1 MKYIIK
7 QPEDLCKRTG
17 HTVTEPNNRIR
28 PWQAILAK
36 SADQTAGTWKQ
47 KDMQLLAQTVTT
59 QQM

>member
-17 HTVTEPNNRIR
+17 PTVTEPDNRIR
-28 PWQAILAK
+28 PWQAILEK

-47 KDMQLLAQTVTT
+47 EAMQLLA
-59 QQM
+59 